1 MLSRAAGLLRAGG
14 VVAYPTDTLY
24 GLAANPYDAAAIAQL
39 YRIKGRPVELA
50 IPLIAAGVDQIESA
64 GGVLTPLARRLAA
77 AWWPGPLTIVLPAW
91 PGLDPSLQAGRGTV
105 AIRVPDHA
113 VARMLA
119 DLCGWP
125 ITSTSANVS
134 GAAAT
139 QDPAVVRSALGA
151 SLDGLIDAGPS
162 PGGAPSTI
170 VDATGEAPRLVRP
183 GVVPWER
190 VLESLQ

>member
-24 GLAANPYDAAAIAQL
+24 GLAANPCDAAEIAQL

-64 GGVLTPLARRLAA
+64 GGVLSPLARRLAA
-77 AWWPGPLTIVLPAW
+77 AWWPGPLTIVVPAW
-91 PGLDPSLQAGRGTV
+91 PGLDPKLHAGRGTV
-105 AIRVPDHA
+105 AVRVPDHA

>member
-1 MLSRAAGLLRAGG
+1 
-14 VVAYPTDTLY
+14 
-24 GLAANPYDAAAIAQL
+24 
-39 YRIKGRPVELA
+39 
-50 IPLIAAGVDQIESA
+50 
-64 GGVLTPLARRLAA
+64 
-77 AWWPGPLTIVLPAW
+77 
-91 PGLDPSLQAGRGTV
+91 
-105 AIRVPDHA
+105 
-113 VARMLA
+113 MLA
-119 DLCGWP
+119 DLCAWP

-183 GVVPWER
+183 GAVPWDR
-190 VLESLQ
+190 VLESIE